1 MQLAPHDALSSSL
14 RQTQVAQDQYTNFV
28 NTLRN
33 FLERIEDGQREETQK
48 VYLRDFLQST
58 FYAEYDMPLG
68 ENDIDLAIRLHKS
81 PTSRFA
87 VLFEVKTTTNR
98 NEMISR
104 ENLNRKALQELLLYY
119 LRERVLNKNTD
130 LRHLVVTNLYE
141 YFIFDAQEFEE
152 SFYKPLREVFLDY
165 DAGRK
170 TFTLT
175 RDFYTEIAAPA
186 IDAIQTN
193 LRYTYCNLQEVLPKL
208 ETDNEK
214 QTPALLNLYKL
225 FSPTH
230 LLKEPETRDTNK
242 LDSGFYN
249 ELLHLI
255 GLVETRDTSSSKN
268 VIVRVPEKERNHAA
282 LIEQTISWVEE
293 KFVAFPNAEHY
304 GANPDEQVFNISLEL
319 CIIWLNRILFLKLLE
334 AQLLQYHEGAQDVE
348 FLNKE
353 KLHTFSEL
361 NTLFFQILAREPQ
374 KRVDSLFSRQF
385 KRIPYLNSSLF
396 EETALERATLFISEL
411 MQQKLPLYPH
421 SVLRKYLGHPLGDTL
436 PILDYLLD
444 FLDAYDFSSSPAP
457 NNDNNKTVVNAAVLG
472 LFFEKI
478 NGHRDG
484 SIFTPS
490 YVTMFVCRET
500 ILRTALQKFNE
511 RYGWSCKTFE
521 DLYNQIDKIPIAEA
535 NDTLN
540 SLRIC
545 DPAVGS
551 GHFLVS
557 ALNEFIEFKFRLD
570 ILQDD
575 NGQRIRKR
583 DYTFAIQNDE
593 LLVTD
598 ERGIPI
604 EYHVG
609 HAESQRIQEVLFRE
623 KRYIIEHCLFGVD
636 INPISVQ
643 ICRLRLWM
651 ELLKNAYYTAQS
663 QYQYLETLPNIDINI
678 RCGNSL
684 IYLLPL
690 DSNISTVLENTDITP
705 QALRKQISEY
715 QNTHQKA
722 AKYALEA
729 KIHEATTKLK
739 RGLRA
744 NDQKRIELQNLR
756 TELQNLTT
764 INPLFER
771 NAKEQKEHERQLKQ
785 LTKRIAELEAYFYE
799 QENNRTYYNAFEWRI
814 EFPEVWDAEGNFV
827 GFDAIIGNPPYIQL
841 QSLNALSEV
850 LKRQQNY
857 DTYNARGDVYTLF
870 YELGYRLLRPEG
882 ILCFITSNKWMRAGY
897 GAELREF
904 LARRTAPELLLDFGG
919 IQIFESAT
927 VDTNILLFAKGTPK
941 QTATLC
947 ATGENAF
954 ECLKKTS
961 VLMKQLYIPITF
973 KQQESWVILTPIE
986 AQIKQ
991 KIEQAGTPLR
1001 NWDIR
1006 INYGIKTGYNDAFII
1021 DSVQR
1026 DAILSQCQTDDE
1038 REKTAAIIRPILRGR
1053 DIKRYGYEW
1062 AGLYLIATFPSK
1074 NYNIEDYPAI
1084 RDYLLS
1090 FGKERLEQ
1098 TGATYIV
1105 DGKPIKSRKA
1115 TNNQWFETQDSI
1127 SYSEDFLKPVI
1138 AWQRVTQRNQF
1149 CLTMP
1154 NMLVLDSMAFI
1165 SNYGEHKEYLLAIL
1179 NSNLF
1184 FFWMKKSVHE
1194 YGNLGFRLS
1203 NQYVE
1208 QFPISHINNSM
1219 IMRIKTL
1226 VNNTIDST
1234 IEREINTIV
1243 YQLYGL
1249 TEIERKFVEET
1260 INRHP
1265 I

>member
-1 MQLAPHDALSSSL
+1 MQLAPHDALSTSL

-208 ETDNEK
+208 KTDNEK
-214 QTPALLNLYKL
+214 QTPVLLNLYKL

-396 EETALERATLFISEL
+396 EETALERTTLFISEL
-411 MQQKLPLYPH
+411 MQQELPLYPH
-421 SVLRKYLGHPLGDTL
+421 SVLRKYLGRPLGDTL

-444 FLDAYDFSSSPAP
+444 FLDAYDFSSSPTP

-583 DYTFAIQNDE
+583 DYTFAIRNDE

-705 QALRKQISEY
+705 QALREQIAEY

-729 KIHEATTKLK
+729 RIHEATSKLK
-739 RGLRA
+739 HGLRA

-814 EFPEVWDAEGNFV
+814 EFPEVWDAEGNFI

-841 QSLNALSEV
+841 QSLAALTEV

-857 DTYNARGDVYTLF
+857 DTYNARGDVYALF

-882 ILCFITSNKWMRAGY
+882 VLCFITSNKWMRAGY

-927 VDTNILLFAKGTPK
+927 VDTNILLFAKREP

-973 KQQESWVILTPIE
+973 KQKESWVILTPIE

-1127 SYSEDFLKPVI
+1127 SYSEDFLKPKIIYSEIV
-1138 AWQRVTQRNQF
+1138 QSPQF
-1149 CLTMP
+1149 Y
-1154 NMLVLDSMAFI
+1154 LDQNEHFLAEATAFI
-1165 SNYGEHKEYLLAIL
+1165 LCGEHLEYLVKLLNSKTLAFIFKKYYAGGGLGEKGYRYKKAFLENLPIPKYQENELCRAIL
-1179 NSNLF
+1179 DNEN
-1184 FFWMKKSVHE
+1184 E
-1194 YGNLGFRLS
+1194 E
-1203 NQYVE
+1203 VE
-1208 QFPISHINNSM
+1208 QYI
-1219 IMRIKTL
+1219 TA
-1226 VNNTIDST
+1226 
-1234 IEREINTIV
+1234 
-1243 YQLYGL
+1243 LYG
-1249 TEIERKFVEET
+1249 FSEEEKAL
-1260 INRHP
+1260 ILV
-1265 I
+1265 